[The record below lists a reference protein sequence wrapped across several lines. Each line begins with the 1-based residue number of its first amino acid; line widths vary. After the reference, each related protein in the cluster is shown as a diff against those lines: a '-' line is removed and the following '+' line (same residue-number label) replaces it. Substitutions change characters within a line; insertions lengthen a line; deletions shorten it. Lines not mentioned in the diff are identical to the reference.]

1 MSDLQH
7 YDAARP
13 LRQAFIADA
22 DRRAANAANYVGGEL
37 ERDAHLR
44 AWMFRGVA
52 IFWLGVLAIVAFALP
67 DLLAWWQGAA
77 PITLV
82 VRP

>member
-13 LRQAFIADA
+13 LRAAFIAAA
-22 DRRAANAANYVGGEL
+22 DRRAANAANYVGTEI
-37 ERDAHLR
+37 ERDAQLR
-44 AWMFRGVA
+44 AWIFRGVA
-52 IFWLGVLAIVAFALP
+52 IFWLGVAIATFALP
-67 DLLAWWQGAA
+67 DLMAWWQGAA
-77 PITLV
+77 PITLL